1 MESKGIR
8 NVFDDLAATP
18 EKAENLKIR
27 ARLMDGLRAYVG
39 KHELT
44 QAEAADRFGVAQ
56 SRVSYLMNGRISE
69 FTIDAL
75 INMHTHAGIPVRVEA
90 EYA

>member
-1 MESKGIR
+1 MIGPIR

-39 KHELT
+39 KRELT
-44 QAEAADRFGVAQ
+44 QAEAAERLRMRAPVSHRAGSLAGMSSDRG
-56 SRVSYLMNGRISE
+56 
-69 FTIDAL
+69 T
-75 INMHTHAGIPVRVEA
+75 
-90 EYA
+90 